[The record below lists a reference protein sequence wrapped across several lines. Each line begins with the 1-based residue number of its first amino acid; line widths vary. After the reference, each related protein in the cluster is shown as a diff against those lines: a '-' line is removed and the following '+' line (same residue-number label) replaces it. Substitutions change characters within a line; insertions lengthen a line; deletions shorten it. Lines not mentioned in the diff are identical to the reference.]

1 MIRGGGL
8 TVRRTIII
16 VVGVLA
22 AILALTLLSANFWIN
37 WLWFGSLDLRGVLLT
52 RYVTQGA
59 LFAGGALISGLFFAL
74 NVRHAGR
81 QLLGSPVGAQG
92 RQVVLAPRLITLA
105 ATAGG
110 VVVAFLF
117 GIAAS
122 DAWGTVLRFLN
133 RTDFGITEP
142 IYGRDAAFYVFTMP
156 LLDTARGW
164 VIGLLFLTLVAV
176 GVLAFLRY
184 SQVAIQRQFSLPRET
199 RGHLSLLGAL
209 LLACFSFSYWLANF
223 ALLYSERGVVTGVGR
238 TDLIVQRPANYILMA
253 LSALAALLLLWNIF
267 ARRLRPLLVTVG
279 AWAVA
284 ALVVGVLAPAAYQ
297 SFFVRPNEFRQE
309 QPFIENNIRLTRQAY
324 GLDQIATGQLKG
336 DAAFDTSTI
345 AANTTAVSDV
355 RLWDYR
361 PLLTTFRQ
369 IQRFGQ
375 YYDFEDVDID
385 RYQLGGGPPTQ
396 TMLSA
401 RELDGNLL
409 DQRAQTWRNRH
420 LVYTHGYGAV
430 VNPANRFTSQ
440 GQPELVLRNIPP
452 VGDGPLTLTRPQIY
466 YGALT
471 SDYAIVNTRE
481 REFDR
486 PGTAG
491 GSEEY
496 ANYTGTSGVPLGSP
510 LNRLLFA
517 AALGDTNILISGSLT
532 GDSRILFHRTIADR
546 IERVAPFLQLD
557 ADPYLVI
564 LDGRL
569 IWIQDAYTTT
579 DRFPYSMPT
588 ATADGSLNYIRNSV
602 KVTVDA
608 YTGEMRFYAIEE
620 QDAILKTYQKI
631 YPGLFTPLSAAP
643 AGLTAHFRY
652 PEDLFNIQADRY
664 LRYHMTDP
672 QAFYNQGDLWAVAR
686 ETYAERVQRMQ
697 AYYVTIRLPGES
709 REEFAL
715 ILPFTPAGANRDNM
729 VSWMV
734 ARSDGANYGQLRA
747 YTFPQGSL
755 VYGPQQIEAR
765 INQEPEISS
774 QLSLLDQRGSS
785 VIRGNLLVIPFGDAL
800 LYVQPLYLQASTNGL
815 PQLER
820 ILVTS
825 SNPNQ
830 GVVMSDRLDTALLAL
845 AQGKKGIVL
854 AQAGTTPS
862 ATPTPPATG
871 GTGSQADLA
880 AQALDHLN
888 RAKEASQ
895 RGDWATYGSELGE
908 MERLLQQLAG
918 Q

>member
-1 MIRGGGL
+1 M
-8 TVRRTIII
+8 VRRIAFVAVGILAAIII
-16 VVGVLA
+16 VLV
-22 AILALTLLSANFWIN
+22 LSASFWIN
-37 WLWFGSLDLRGVLLT
+37 WLWFGALDLRGVLLT
-52 RYVTQGA
+52 RYAAQAA
-59 LFAGGALISGLFFAL
+59 LFVGGALIAGLFFAL
-74 NVRHAGR
+74 NIRYAGQ
-81 QLLGSPVGAQG
+81 QLIGAPVAVGAEG
-92 RQVVLAPRLITLA
+92 RQVMLAPRLVTVA
-105 ATAGG
+105 ATVGG

-117 GIAAS
+117 GLGAS

-133 RTDFGITEP
+133 RTDFGVVEP
-142 IYGRDAAFYVFTMP
+142 IYGRDAAFYVFTLP
-156 LLDTARGW
+156 LLDAARAW
-164 VIGLLFLTLVAV
+164 LIGLLVLTLIAVAI
-176 GVLAFLRY
+176 LAFLRY
-184 SQVAIQRQFSLPRET
+184 SQVALQRQFTLPRET

-209 LLACFSFSYWLANF
+209 LLLGFSFSYWLANF
-223 ALLYSERGVVTGVGR
+223 GLLYAEHSVFTGVGR
-238 TDLIVQRPANYILMA
+238 TDLAVQRPANYILMG
-253 LSALAALLLLWNIF
+253 LSALAALLLLWNIV
-267 ARRLRPLLVTVG
+267 ARRVRPLLVTVG
-279 AWAVA
+279 VWAVA
-284 ALVVGVLAPAAYQ
+284 ALVVGILAPAAYQ
-297 SFFVRPNEFRQE
+297 SFVVRPNEYRQE

-336 DAAFDTSTI
+336 DAPFDAATI
-345 AANTTAVSDV
+345 AANTTAINDV

-361 PLLTTFRQ
+361 PLLTTYRQ

-385 RYQLGGGPPTQ
+385 RYQLGDGPPTQ

-401 RELDGNLL
+401 RELDVNLL

-430 VNPANRFTSQ
+430 GNPANRFTAQ
-440 GQPELVLRNIPP
+440 GQPELILRNIPP
-452 VGDGPLTLTRPQIY
+452 VGEGPLKLDRPQIY

-471 SDYAIVNTRE
+471 DEYAIVNTRE

-486 PGTAG
+486 PGNAG

-496 ANYTGTSGVPLGSP
+496 ANFTGTSGVPLGSP
-510 LNRLLFA
+510 INRLLFA
-517 AALGDTNILISGSLT
+517 AALGDTNILISNSLT

-546 IERVAPFLQLD
+546 IGRVAPFLQLD
-557 ADPYLVI
+557 SDPYLVI

-569 IWIQDAYTTT
+569 VWIQDAYTTT
-579 DRFPYSMPT
+579 DRFPYATPT
-588 ATADGSLNYIRNSV
+588 PTENGSLNYIRNSV

-608 YTGEMRFYAIEE
+608 YTGELRFYAIDE
-620 QDAILKTYQKI
+620 QDAILRTYQKI

-652 PEDLFNIQADRY
+652 PEELFNIQADRY

-686 ETYAERVQRMQ
+686 ETYADRVQRME

-734 ARSDGANYGQLRA
+734 ARSDGANYGELRA

-765 INQEPEISS
+765 INQEPEISA
-774 QLSLLDQRGSS
+774 QLSLLNQRGSS

-830 GVVMSDRLDTALLAL
+830 GVVMSDRLDTALVAL
-845 AQGKKGIVL
+845 AQGRKGIIL
-854 AQAGTTPS
+854 AQGGTTPPS
-862 ATPTPPATG
+862 TTTPTTPAGG

-880 AQALDHLN
+880 AQALGHYN
-888 RAKEASQ
+888 RAQEALQ
-895 RGDWATYGSELGE
+895 RGDWATYGNELGE
-908 MERLLQQLAG
+908 MERVLRQLAG